1 MFWVGGVGQHG
12 VVAGGMAAE
21 ADFGAGWCFD
31 PQALGADGDAAI
43 VADAERGADAPDI
56 RPPRAGR
63 HWPQDGTF
71 FF

>member
-12 VVAGGMAAE
+12 VVAGGMEAE

-43 VADAERGADAPDI
+43 VADAERGADTPDI
-56 RPPRAGR
+56 RPPRTGGR
-63 HWPQDGTF
+63 RAQHGAF